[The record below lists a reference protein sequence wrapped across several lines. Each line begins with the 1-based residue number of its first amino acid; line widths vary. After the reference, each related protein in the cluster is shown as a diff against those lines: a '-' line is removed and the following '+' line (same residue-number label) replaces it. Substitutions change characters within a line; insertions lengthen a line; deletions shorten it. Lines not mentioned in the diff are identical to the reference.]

1 MDAKDTDM
9 SDATNIS
16 ATAEVSGHSWRDTV
30 APTSTIDVAGQMV
43 LLTWVAFV
51 LAAVLLHRLAWK
63 PILRALDK
71 REREIRTAL
80 EEAEQAQQQAGNSAT
95 ESRKIMAEA
104 MERARAMSEET
115 RLASERS
122 TARIEAEAHDKA
134 RRLLEAANQEIAT
147 AQRAAIENLR
157 REAAALA
164 IQLSEQMLAEQLTPE
179 QRLAYE
185 QRMTGKLPS

>member
-1 MDAKDTDM
+1 M